1 MIALTLPDEGLDLRH
16 ELLSCQSQLL
26 EQALRRTDGDR
37 VQAAK
42 LLRTDPLSLER
53 LRRFLAP
60 VPPPIVYAPA
70 GPAAAATSAPPA
82 SEAPTRTDLTRPRP
96 YRERPYRDCR
106 VPAPPPIKLDPT
118 DLGRIDGGVMK
129 ITRTVIRRLNAEG
142 LTPRQIGSQLGVNAY
157 FVEKVLRC
165 EAELAKCG
173 SKREPERE

>member
-1 MIALTLPDEGLDLRH
+1 MIAMTLPEDGLDLRH
-16 ELLSCQSQLL
+16 ELLTCQGHLL

-37 VQAAK
+37 VKAAK

-60 VPPPIVYAPA
+60 APAPIVFAP
-70 GPAAAATSAPPA
+70 PSPAAATSA
-82 SEAPTRTDLTRPRP
+82 SEAPTRTDLALPRP
-96 YRERPYRDCR
+96 HR
-106 VPAPPPIKLDPT
+106 PPPKFAKAEPA

-129 ITRTVIRRLNAEG
+129 ITRAVIRRLNAEG
-142 LTPRQIGSQLGVNAY
+142 LTPRQIGSQLGVNGY

-173 SKREPERE
+173 AKREPPA